1 MNNKTNI
8 ITAIDNIEC
17 FDRGNEEINIL
28 GYCFNYQ
35 L

>member
-8 ITAIDNIEC
+8 ITAIDNKELKIQ
-17 FDRGNEEINIL
+17 NEEINIL